1 MKQSRLTIIPI
12 LICVVVLCVVAIAG
26 QNQFGVANSYQVN
39 FSEKVWVGDTLLPA
53 GDYEIRHVIDG
64 QNHIMV
70 FRQLRVRKPAE
81 VRAPCTL
88 VSLPEKSGDSRKT
101 YALNAANERVLHE
114 LIFKGDGAKHV
125 F

>member
-1 MKQSRLTIIPI
+1 MRQSRFEGVLI
-12 LICVVVLCVVAIAG
+12 LIFVVMLGVFAMAG
-26 QNQFGVANSYQVN
+26 QNQLGVANSYQVS
-39 FSEKVWVGDTLLPA
+39 FSEKVWVANTLLPA
-53 GDYEIRHVIDG
+53 GDYEIRHVMDG

-70 FRQLRVRKPAE
+70 FRQLRVRKAVE
-81 VRAPCTL
+81 VRATCTL
-88 VSLPEKSGDSRKT
+88 VSLTEKAGDSRKI